1 MNYTEET
8 FEQMLKS
15 TPNLVVIDLAATWC
29 GPCKMLAPIMEEIS
43 NEISDIKVVKIDVDE
58 SPDISLKY
66 GVKSIPTIL
75 FIKNGELLDKHV
87 GMLPKKQLVEKIN
100 GLK

>member
-1 MNYTEET
+1 MNYTEEK

-15 TPNLVVIDLAATWC
+15 TPKLVVVDLAAAWC

-43 NEISDIKVVKIDVDE
+43 NEILDVEVVKIDVDE
-58 SPDISLKY
+58 SPEISLKY
-66 GVKSIPTIL
+66 GIRSIPTIL
-75 FIKNGELLDKHV
+75 FIKNGELLDKQV